1 MSLRSKLWWIGGV
14 IYMLINLA
22 GAAYAAA
29 LGEGSHAA
37 VHVILLVIGAV
48 LMWRL
53 PRRDRS
59 DGLLAGHPAHHELRA
74 SHLTDE
80 RLDRLQQSVDAVA
93 LEVERIGEAQRFREK
108 LDAERGE
115 KPR

>member
-1 MSLRSKLWWIGGV
+1 MSLRSKLWWATGV

-22 GAAYAAA
+22 GVAYAVAF
-29 LGEGSHAA
+29 GEGSHAA
-37 VHVILLVIGAV
+37 VHVVLLVVGAV

-53 PRRDRS
+53 PRRDRA
-59 DGLLAGHPAHHELRA
+59 DGLTFARSGQKDVRSAQLA
-74 SHLTDE
+74 DE
-80 RLDRLQQSVDAVA
+80 RLEMLQQSVDAVA

-108 LDAERGE
+108 LDAQRSE

>member
-22 GAAYAAA
+22 GVAYAVAF
-29 LGEGSHAA
+29 GEGLHGA
-37 VHVILLVIGAV
+37 VHVALLVVGAV
-48 LMWRL
+48 LMRRL
-53 PRRDRS
+53 PRRDGS
-59 DGLLAGHPAHHELRA
+59 DGLLIAEPVRKDLRTA
-74 SHLTDE
+74 QLTDE

-108 LDAERGE
+108 LEAQRSG